1 MADTSVYQKR
11 RAALA
16 TWMAQNSIGLVIIV
30 DSETHRDPAL
40 RYFSGHPSDGVLGI
54 SITGDAILS
63 PWDEALA
70 AQKADVDMIIPFTR
84 FDRSAV
90 HAAAGI
96 AAICQIPPNTRIE
109 IPSRTPYPEFLK
121 YVEIFNKNDVL
132 CRENGVNQQIK
143 RMRATKDETEIAI
156 IRKACALTDEVIET
170 IEKGL
175 GEGKF
180 TTETEVALLIE
191 QAAHSNGCEGTG
203 FGTLAAGASRSF
215 FIHAFPGYTS
225 GEFAGKGLSILDFG
239 LIYDGYTSDVTLTI
253 ARGALD
259 KKQNEMLES
268 VQTAANQA
276 LTLYKADIPVCE
288 ANRKA
293 DSIFQQINRT
303 MPHALGHGVGLEA
316 HEWPSVRSSADLSQV
331 FAPGMVVTLEPG
343 LYDAKLGGCRLEN
356 DVLITETGNEV
367 LTNSKI
373 IRI

>member
-1 MADTSVYQKR
+1 MATASVYQKR

-16 TWMAQNSIGLVIIV
+16 TWMAQNSIGLVIIE
-30 DSETHRDPAL
+30 DSENHRDPAL
-40 RYFSGHPSDGVLGI
+40 RYFSGHPSDGILGI

-63 PWDEALA
+63 PWDEHLA
-70 AQKADVDMIIPFTR
+70 AQKADADIIIPFTK

-96 AAICQIPPNTRIE
+96 ASICQIPQNTRIE
-109 IPSRTPYPEFLK
+109 IPSRTPYPTFLK

-143 RMRATKDETEIAI
+143 YMRSIKDEAEIAI

-175 GEGKF
+175 SEGKF
-180 TTETEVALLIE
+180 TTEADVALLIE
-191 QAAHSNGCEGTG
+191 KAAHSNGCEGTG
-203 FGTLAAGASRSF
+203 FGTLAAGPSRSF
-215 FIHAFPGYTS
+215 YIHAFPGYTS
-225 GEFAGKGLSILDFG
+225 GEFSGAGLSILDFG

-253 ARGALD
+253 AKGPLD

-276 LTLYKADIPVCE
+276 LALYKKDIPVCE

-293 DSIFQQINRT
+293 DSIFQQINRS

-343 LYDAKLGGCRLEN
+343 LYDAKAGGCRLEN

-373 IRI
+373 LRI

>member
-1 MADTSVYQKR
+1 MATTSVYQKR

-16 TWMAQNSIGLVIIV
+16 TWMAQNSIGLVIIE
-30 DSETHRDPAL
+30 DSENHRDPAL
-40 RYFSGHPSDGVLGI
+40 RYFSGHPSDGILGI

-63 PWDEALA
+63 PWDEHLA
-70 AQKADVDMIIPFTR
+70 AQKADADIIIPFTK

-90 HAAAGI
+90 QAAAGI
-96 AAICQIPPNTRIE
+96 ASICQISQNTRIE
-109 IPSRTPYPEFLK
+109 IPSRTPYPTFLK

-143 RMRATKDETEIAI
+143 YMRSIKDETEIAI

-175 GEGKF
+175 SEGEF
-180 TTETEVALLIE
+180 TTESDVALLIE
-191 QAAHSNGCEGTG
+191 KAAHSNGCEGTG
-203 FGTLAAGASRSF
+203 FGTLAAGPSRSF
-215 FIHAFPGYTS
+215 YIHAFPGYTS
-225 GEFAGKGLSILDFG
+225 GEFAGQGLSILDFG

-253 ARGALD
+253 AKGSLD
-259 KKQNEMLES
+259 KRQNEMLES

-276 LTLYKADIPVCE
+276 LALYKADIPVCE

-293 DSIFQQINRT
+293 DSIFQQINRS

-343 LYDAKLGGCRLEN
+343 LYDAKIGGCRLEN
-356 DVLITETGNEV
+356 DVLITEAGNEV